1 VSPLPVLNVMPS
13 SVESAF
19 QLLFKY
25 RPAVFAEG
33 QLAFGVA
40 GPLAVGLIAAAVVA
54 GRC

>member
-1 VSPLPVLNVMPS
+1 MPS
-13 SVESAF
+13 ALESVF

-40 GPLAVGLIAAAVVA
+40 GPMAVVLAVAAIAL
-54 GRC
+54 GILSHHTL